1 MNIMSNS
8 ASPENIAI
16 SKSAKQSVV
25 KPKISIKS
33 NKNLQNKNDTDIE
46 IEFDEEMMSSS
57 SGETDVLDDYL
68 LASMDATLDESDE
81 E

>member
-1 MNIMSNS
+1 MSNS